1 MSISEMMGNPKENTN
16 CYFYVWDLHLHND
29 ERRFLDVLYF
39 SMTSLSTVGFGDR
52 NAKSDIERIFCV
64 IIFIFGTA
72 IFSYIQTL
80 FLEFTDSLTKLQAG
94 LE

>member
-1 MSISEMMGNPKENTN
+1 MKDSA
-16 CYFYVWDLHLHND
+16 
-29 ERRFLDVLYF
+29 RFLDVLYF

-52 NAKSDIERIFCV
+52 NAKSDLERVFCV

-80 FLEFTDSLTKLQAG
+80 FLEFTDSITRM
-94 LE
+94 